1 MQIRHAIYVAVGVV
15 LLVVGGAAAQER
27 HGGAGMP
34 ASEVEVRSADG
45 RVSIPFELKNNHVI
59 IPILVNGSKFDVV
72 LDTGMPMDGLMLYGS
87 DRVDGLGLKYAGFK
101 AHIGGAGGEGDRLEA
116 DIAMGVTI
124 DVGDLRLRNATTIV
138 SPPLHHFTSYHD
150 GVIGASLF
158 NNFVVDINYDDGR
171 IGLHDP
177 AAYVPAA
184 NAVSVPLTFEHN
196 VPYAE
201 VTVTTDEGKVV
212 PLHVVVDLGASH
224 GISLNAGTT
233 GGIGVPARAIRTVI
247 GRGVSG
253 EVRGRVGRVQSLEL
267 GGVSLA
273 GVVATFPDD
282 EHQHPRGMDSR
293 NGNLGDGVLQR
304 FNVAFDYAHRR
315 MLLVRNERFA
325 EPFEWDMSG
334 IGMQPDGDAALRI
347 ASIVDGSPAAK
358 AGLAVDDLV
367 THVDGRAVSPADLF
381 AIREQMKQAGK
392 EIEITATRDG
402 KPIEVRLKLRRMV

>member
-1 MQIRHAIYVAVGVV
+1 MQIRHAIHAAMGV
-15 LLVVGGAAAQER
+15 LLLAAGGARAQEMP
-27 HGGAGMP
+27 GEGMP
-34 ASEVEVRSADG
+34 RSEAEVRSADG
-45 RVSIPFELKNNHVI
+45 RVSIPFELKNNHII
-59 IPILVNGSKFDVV
+59 IPIAVNGTQFDVV
-72 LDTGMPMDGLMLYGS
+72 LDTGMPMDGLLLYGS

-101 AHIGGAGGEGDRLEA
+101 ARIGGAGGEGDRLEA
-116 DIAMGVTI
+116 DIARGVTI
-124 DVGDLRLRNATTIV
+124 DVGDLRLNNATAIV
-138 SPPLHHFTSYHD
+138 APPLHHFTSYHD

-158 NNFVVDINYDDGR
+158 NNFVVDINHDDGR
-171 IGLHDP
+171 IELHDQNS
-177 AAYVPAA
+177 YVPAA
-184 NAVSVPLTFEHN
+184 KAVSVPLTFEHN

-212 PLHVVVDLGASH
+212 PLHVVVDLGAAH

-233 GGIGVPARAIRTVI
+233 DGIEVPARAVRTII

-253 EVRGRVGRVQSLEL
+253 EVRGQVGRIRSLEL
-267 GGVSLA
+267 GGVTLA
-273 GVVATFPDD
+273 GVVATFPDG

-304 FNVAFDYAHRR
+304 FNVAFDYPHKR

-325 EPFEWDMSG
+325 APFEWDMSG
-334 IGMQPDGDAALRI
+334 IRMQPDGDAAVRI
-347 ASIVDGSPAAK
+347 ESIVDGSPAAK

-381 AIREQMKQAGK
+381 DLREQLKQAGK
-392 EIEITATRDG
+392 VIAITATRDG